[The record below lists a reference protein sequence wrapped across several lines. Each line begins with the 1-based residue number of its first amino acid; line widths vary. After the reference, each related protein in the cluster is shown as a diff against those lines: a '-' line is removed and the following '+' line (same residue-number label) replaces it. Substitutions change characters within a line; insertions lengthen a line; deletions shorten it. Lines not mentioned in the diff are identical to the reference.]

1 MIPFEQTQ
9 QDVAIAYAD
18 MMGIVQIPSGILIKV
33 LPVGKIPLSVVKIE
47 ETAEIRYSKT
57 TIELANAKRREV
69 TQQLLPDI
77 GLNYF
82 RGTNSATEQSLNG
95 YQAGLKIPLLFG
107 GKTSRIK
114 ASKIAEKIAVEQSK
128 EYEVRLQA
136 HYVKLQAQFEKYAK
150 ALYYYET
157 EGNELSEELLKT
169 AHLSFR
175 NGEIDFFQY
184 IQSIENA
191 NEIQLARLDNL
202 NKYNQTVIELNY
214 LSL

>member
-1 MIPFEQTQ
+1 M
-9 QDVAIAYAD
+9 
-18 MMGIVQIPSGILIKV
+18 
-33 LPVGKIPLSVVKIE
+33 
-47 ETAEIRYSKT
+47 
-57 TIELANAKRREV
+57 

-77 GLNYF
+77 SLNYF
-82 RGTNSATEQSLNG
+82 QGTNSATDQSLNG

-107 GKTSRIK
+107 GKTSRIR
-114 ASKIAEKIAVEQSK
+114 ASKIAEEIAIEQSK
-128 EYEVRLQA
+128 EYEVTLHARYANL
-136 HYVKLQAQFEKYAK
+136 HAQFKKYEK

-169 AHLSFR
+169 ANLSFR

-191 NEIQLARLDNL
+191 NEIQLDRLDNL
-202 NKYNQTVIELNY
+202 NKYNQTVIQLNY